1 MTPELQHRIDGSMR
15 PFDGLCI
22 HNNCA
27 LSLSQLHK
35 LLIVANS
42 ILSVRYPEIWVF
54 SDWHEHDGFIV
65 DSKPKSWTSMN
76 ATLASNR
83 SLFDSR
89 DDDAEVR
96 VAVYPPAF
104 DWLLRYNIDQD
115 DESDYNTALC
125 DFDFSVADNLNLT
138 ELTDNL
144 LTRFPNL
151 LTQCDSQ
158 SWFKNNYGG

>member
-1 MTPELQHRIDGSMR
+1 
-15 PFDGLCI
+15 
-22 HNNCA
+22 
-27 LSLSQLHK
+27 
-35 LLIVANS
+35 
-42 ILSVRYPEIWVF
+42 
-54 SDWHEHDGFIV
+54 
-65 DSKPKSWTSMN
+65 MN